1 MLSDVEVSDISQ
13 RYRMNG
19 VLGSGAQATV
29 YAGLSKKNQQKVA
42 IKVLDCKELE
52 DDELFDALRME
63 IQILKQI
70 RHPHVVKLLEVVRDP
85 NRIYIIQEC
94 LGGGE
99 LFEQLLAKGP
109 FKEDY
114 ALAIFAQVA
123 IAVDYLHGLD
133 IVHRDLKAENLV
145 FGAKGSPMIKMIDFG
160 GASTWTPEEG
170 LTGLVGTPQY
180 VAPEVVTGYGEG
192 GVPPTGEPYGKGCDL
207 WSMGVLLYVM
217 ISKTMPFRAKEVDQ
231 LLKQVVKGKF
241 AFKPEDRWKNVS
253 EEAKDLITK
262 LLCKEPQKRLTIQQ
276 VKEHPWAKDAIKRCA
291 ENMPKLAPEKRAK
304 DSVAG
309 LLLRP
314 MLSFAQRQA
323 KGLPSS
329 KVEAKPKNKGMSREQ
344 QYWYEMEI
352 SAPTDARQE
361 SGVKYDPVTGKY
373 MMDNV
378 PPEMRAILEQIERDK
393 AAKAGAPSAPGR
405 PSGPPPSPS
414 VGGTP
419 PPPPGP
425 PPDMIARTASLQ
437 LLTTVNEAVLATR
450 SNETMDTLL
459 LMSSKDAEIM
469 QLREQL
475 VEAQTALSSTV
486 GGSGHPPPAPETKQ
500 AELDLSHEALRAM
513 TERAEAAEA
522 ERSEAKRQLTKLQAK
537 LNAVSTLYTEA
548 AQREAV
554 LRIQLEQAGGGDLL
568 RALYPDSRQ

>member
-1 MLSDVEVSDISQ
+1 
-13 RYRMNG
+13 
-19 VLGSGAQATV
+19 
-29 YAGLSKKNQQKVA
+29 
-42 IKVLDCKELE
+42 
-52 DDELFDALRME
+52 
-63 IQILKQI
+63 
-70 RHPHVVKLLEVVRDP
+70 
-85 NRIYIIQEC
+85 
-94 LGGGE
+94 
-99 LFEQLLAKGP
+99 
-109 FKEDY
+109 
-114 ALAIFAQVA
+114 
-123 IAVDYLHGLD
+123 
-133 IVHRDLKAENLV
+133 
-145 FGAKGSPMIKMIDFG
+145 
-160 GASTWTPEEG
+160 
-170 LTGLVGTPQY
+170 
-180 VAPEVVTGYGEG
+180 
-192 GVPPTGEPYGKGCDL
+192 
-207 WSMGVLLYVM
+207 
-217 ISKTMPFRAKEVDQ
+217 
-231 LLKQVVKGKF
+231 
-241 AFKPEDRWKNVS
+241 
-253 EEAKDLITK
+253 
-262 LLCKEPQKRLTIQQ
+262 
-276 VKEHPWAKDAIKRCA
+276 
-291 ENMPKLAPEKRAK
+291 
-304 DSVAG
+304 
-309 LLLRP
+309 
-314 MLSFAQRQA
+314 
-323 KGLPSS
+323 
-329 KVEAKPKNKGMSREQ
+329 MSREQ

-393 AAKAGAPSAPGR
+393 AAKAGAPSTPGR

-522 ERSEAKRQLTKLQAK
+522 ELSEAKRQLTKLQAK

-568 RALYPDSRQ
+568 RALYPESRQ